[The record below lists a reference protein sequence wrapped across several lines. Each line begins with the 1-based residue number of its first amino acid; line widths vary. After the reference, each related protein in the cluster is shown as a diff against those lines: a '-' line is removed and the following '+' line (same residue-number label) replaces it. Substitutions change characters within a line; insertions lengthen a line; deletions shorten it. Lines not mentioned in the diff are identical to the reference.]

1 MDEIS
6 YFHCHCADR
15 AEPGGLPA
23 DGAGHRGLQD
33 QAVRPRPR
41 HLAQRPQLLLQ
52 RLVEHPRLQA
62 HEGLPQVR
70 LLPGE
75 TRHWNGQLCR

>member
-1 MDEIS
+1 MEEADLDETS
-6 YFHCHCADR
+6 DDHCHRADR

-23 DGAGHRGLQD
+23 DGARHRGLQD

-52 RLVEHPRLQA
+52 RLVEYPCLQA
-62 HEGLPQVR
+62 HEGLP
-70 LLPGE
+70 
-75 TRHWNGQLCR
+75 